1 MSSGVAVLR
10 GVQQP
15 RVRLVPKAVD
25 NDFLDAVFLAGSYG
39 LVADEWQEAVLEGWL
54 GIRPDRKWAAPRCG
68 LAVPR
73 QNGKNAIVEMRELFG
88 MVSLGEKW
96 LHTAHEVKTARK
108 AFTRLLSFFDNER
121 RYPELFR
128 LVDEIRKT
136 NGQEAIV
143 LSNGGSVEFAARSKN
158 SGRGYTVDVLLCD
171 EAQELSDEALE
182 ALLPTISAAP
192 LGNPQQIYTGT
203 PPGPKAVG
211 EVFTRI
217 RQLGV
222 EGKDRRLCW
231 MEWGCVPEGLDID
244 DSDNW
249 SAANPALGIRL
260 HLDTITDERATF
272 DGAGFARERLGVWD
286 DPDSLGR
293 VIPPALWASCKQN
306 RTTPDDLR
314 LALDVSPTQTWAA
327 IAAAWL
333 VDGVTH
339 VEVTGVGEGYDHMHG
354 TAWVVPRLV
363 EITAKHKVAVS
374 IAPGSEA
381 ASLVPDLT
389 KAGVKVEMLK
399 PADVTSACGAFV
411 NLATDG
417 RLAHHS
423 QEPLDRAV
431 ANAQR
436 KDVGDGAWVW
446 GRRKSPVDITPLYA
460 ATLAAWSAGKPVR
473 RPSFFSYAQ
482 LQDDDEE
489 Q

>member
-1 MSSGVAVLR
+1 MSSGVAVLL

-15 RVRLVPKAVD
+15 RVRLVPKAAD

-39 LVADEWQEAVLEGWL
+39 LVADEWQESVLEGWL
-54 GIRPDRKWAAPRCG
+54 GIRPDKKWAAPRCG

-73 QNGKNAIVEMRELFG
+73 QNGKNAVVEIRELHG

-121 RYPELFR
+121 RYPELFA
-128 LVDEIRKT
+128 LVEDIRKT
-136 NGQEAIV
+136 NGQEAII
-143 LSNGGSVEFAARSKN
+143 LTNGGSVEFAARSKN

-231 MEWGCVPEGLDID
+231 LEWGCVPENLDVD
-244 DSDNW
+244 DRDNW

-272 DGAGFARERLGVWD
+272 DTAGFARERLGVWD

-293 VIPPALWASCKQN
+293 VISPALWSSCRQN
-306 RTTPDDLR
+306 RTKPEDLT
-314 LALDVSPTQTWAA
+314 LAIDVSPTQTWAA
-327 IAAAWL
+327 IAAAWI
-333 VDGVTH
+333 VEGVTH
-339 VEVTGVGEGYDHMHG
+339 VEVTGARDLDDHLEG
-354 TAWVVPRLV
+354 TAWIVPRV
-363 EITAKHKVAVS
+363 TEIIAKHKARVTVAS
-374 IAPGSEA
+374 NSQA
-381 ASLVPDLT
+381 AALVPDLER
-389 KAGVKVEMLK
+389 AGVTVDVIR
-399 PADVTSACGAFV
+399 PGDVTSACGAFY

-423 QEPLDRAV
+423 QDPLDKAV

-436 KDVGDGAWVW
+436 KDVGDGAWIW

-460 ATLAAWSAGKPVR
+460 ATLAAWQVGQPGEPEPAFYSW
-473 RPSFFSYAQ
+473 AQ
-482 LQDDDEE
+482 LQDDEE